1 MNNVNKTKY
10 KIYMPLVKLQSEKET
25 GNIQYKIRLCNDT
38 EEKINQLGT
47 QMLYRLYQGEG
58 YVIYYLGVC
67 DNGDIMGIFEN
78 DLDISFSLLKRV
90 SKKIGAELIK
100 FIKINIDGTDK
111 FYMKVILK
119 KKLDLSLIDL

>member
-25 GNIQYKIRLCNDT
+25 GNIEYKIRLCNDT

-47 QMLYRLYQGEG
+47 QMLYRLYQGKG